1 MFEIIVLRERDRKMN
16 DDEKKGV
23 PEVITADMVRDL
35 RRQGRYNEAQELVK
49 TQHQMVRDARTQ
61 VAKEIKSKDNRIYNN
76 DPENKARRKAY
87 QKKYASCPINKV
99 KNRARVKAYQNQPG
113 MKEKIKAYQKKYHK
127 KPEVIAKQKVWQA
140 NYGAKPEV
148 KERHNASAR
157 KRYWEE
163 KKRKDRITE

>member
-61 VAKEIKSKDNRIYNN
+61 VAKEIKSKDNKIYNN
-76 DPENKARRKAY
+76 DPENKARRKEY
-87 QKKYASCPINKV
+87 TRKYNADPINQAKS
-99 KNRARVKAYQNQPG
+99 NARVKAYQNQPG
-113 MKEKIKAYQKKYHK
+113 IKDKLKAYQKEYMKR
-127 KPEVIAKQKVWQA
+127 PEVIAKQKVWQA

>member
-1 MFEIIVLRERDRKMN
+1 MVLRERDRKMN
-16 DDEKKGV
+16 DDEKIGV

-35 RRQGRYNEAQELVK
+35 RRQRRYNEAQELVLA
-49 TQHQMVRDARTQ
+49 QHQMVRDARKQ
-61 VAKEIKSKDNRIYNN
+61 AAKEIKNKDNRIYNN
-76 DPENKARRKAY
+76 DPETKIRRKAY
-87 QKKYASCPINKV
+87 NKKYNAKPII
-99 KNRARVKAYQNQPG
+99 KAKIKIRQREYYSRPEI
-113 MKEKIKAYQKKYHK
+113 KERQKAYQKKYHK